1 MQYSNHTD
9 NLNRAIAF
17 EVNQKDVTRFGGLAP
32 LMNRA
37 RRSGVPAALA
47 RVIDKYTPRDHFNF
61 VYDTED
67 LINQVLASLAAGM
80 PDFNDV
86 EQLSMDKSFVSALR
100 ISNAASA
107 PTLSRF
113 FARFEEKCKHDR
125 MMALAE
131 VKGEL
136 SRLTK
141 TDPLRITTPAIM
153 DLIDFTENEA
163 IRILKKRGDK
173 EYFIIDVDSTPVEL
187 FGNQNEA
194 SYDGHYRCISY
205 LPIFV
210 AINGVPA
217 FVQNAPGAAN
227 GAALCL
233 IHIRRLIQK
242 LRESFPGARILVRG
256 DTGYNNA
263 ELIRII
269 VEEGVSYILGYNV
282 RPKDL
287 KAKLFEHIAQEY
299 AADPTSRICMAKE
312 ILKEIPLTGLFDE
325 VMPPKRRRK
334 LTSTTAGNKFRCCGF
349 FHNYQAKTWKT
360 PRTVVY
366 RLQFSDQYQEVDARF
381 IQTNLSIEEARTF
394 AKGRG
399 LRKYRA
405 LPDESFERDKVNA
418 EASIEIYEEIFCSRG
433 EDERLNCEW
442 KSSCCAARCSL
453 NGFFANSLRM
463 TITLVVM
470 QIMEE
475 LRHALLRR
483 EQPHKPLKK
492 RRSRKRNTT
501 RAHCA
506 EKRRYGPTIRL
517 IRQFLIC
524 VPAKIRELQTR
535 IVFGLPP
542 MPEAWQRRFEILME

>member
-47 RVIDKYTPRDHFNF
+47 RVIDKYTPRNHFNF

-86 EQLSMDKSFVSALR
+86 EYLSLDKSFVSALR
-100 ISNAASA
+100 IPKVASA

-113 FARFEEKCKHDR
+113 FSRFEARCKHDQ
-125 MMALAE
+125 MAALARDKA
-131 VKGEL
+131 VL
-136 SRLTK
+136 PRLKK
-141 TDPLRITTPAIM
+141 TDPRRITTPAIM

-163 IRILKKRGDK
+163 IRILRKRGDK
-173 EYFIIDVDSTPVEL
+173 ERFIIDVDSTPVEL
-187 FGNQNEA
+187 FGSQHEA
-194 SYDGHYRCISY
+194 CYDGHYRCISY

-242 LRESFPGARILVRG
+242 LKESFPGAWILVRG
-256 DTGYNNA
+256 DTGYNNTD
-263 ELIRII
+263 LLRII
-269 VEEGVSYILGYNV
+269 EDEEVSYILGYNV

-287 KAKLFEHIAQEY
+287 KTKLFKHIAREY
-299 AADPTSRICMAKE
+299 ASDPNSKICMAKE
-312 ILKEIPLTGLFDE
+312 ILAEIPLSGLFGE
-325 VMPPKRRRK
+325 AKPPKRRRK

-349 FHNYQAKTWKT
+349 FHNYRAQTWKS

-366 RLQFSDQYQEVDARF
+366 RLQFSDQFKEVDARF
-381 IQTNLSIEEARTF
+381 IQTNLSIEEARAF

-399 LRKYRA
+399 LKKYRA
-405 LPDESFERDKVNA
+405 LPGESFEQDKVNA
-418 EASIEIYEEIFCSRG
+418 EISIEIYEEIFCSRG

-442 KSSCCAARCSL
+442 KSSCCASRCSL

-463 TITLVVM
+463 TITLVIM

-483 EQPHKPLKK
+483 EQPYKPLKK
-492 RRSRKRNTT
+492 RRSQKRNTT

-506 EKRRYGPTIRL
+506 EKRRFGPTIRL

-524 VPAKIRELQTR
+524 VPAKVRELQSR
-535 IVFGLPP
+535 IVFSLSP